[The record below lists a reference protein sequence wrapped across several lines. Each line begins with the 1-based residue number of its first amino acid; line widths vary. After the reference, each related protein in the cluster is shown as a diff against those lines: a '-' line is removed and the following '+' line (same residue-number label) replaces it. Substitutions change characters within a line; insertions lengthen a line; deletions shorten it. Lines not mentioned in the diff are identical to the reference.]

1 MLRKLSLLTLVGVML
16 LGLVAFAA
24 DPVTIEFW
32 HAHSSRHQ
40 ENLDQLVAAFQ
51 EEFPHIT
58 VNVTYQG
65 RYGDLE
71 AKIGAAVVAG
81 NLPTVSQVYEN
92 WVTPIQEILYP
103 VGNYMTV
110 AEIDDIID
118 GLVPSNTY
126 NGVLTTLPFNKS
138 IMVLYYRE
146 DLVPTPPATWE
157 EYLTMSAALTTAD
170 EDGDGFADFFGTGF
184 RPVNPEL
191 FLNFLDN
198 AGGSILNEDWSEVTI
213 NNAAGLVA
221 GEFVAELAPYSFVT
235 NEYMSNHFPSK
246 LAMFIDTSAGYYY
259 NNKAA
264 EDAGVVMKVAR
275 VPAGAVNQSS
285 MIQGTN
291 LAIFDVDNNTKAQ
304 KEAAVDFVKFLIR
317 PENQVF
323 WAKASGY
330 QPVVKSAYVMQ
341 EWIDYVAANEYQQ
354 AMSAQMLDG
363 FSQILHPAYGD
374 MRNIIATAFEE
385 ILAGVATPQAAL
397 DYAASELEALE

>member
-1 MLRKLSLLTLVGVML
+1 MLRKITMLALVGIML
-16 LGLVAFAA
+16 FGMTTFA
-24 DPVTIEFW
+24 VEITFW

-40 ENLDQLVAAFQ
+40 ENLQTLLDEFHA
-51 EEFPHIT
+51 EFPDIT
-58 VNVTYQG
+58 VTMTYQG
-65 RYGDLE
+65 GYGDLE

-81 NLPTVSQVYEN
+81 GLPTVAQVYEN

-103 VGNYMTV
+103 IGNFMTV
-110 AEIDDIID
+110 AEVDDIVD

-126 NGVLTTLPFNKS
+126 NGILTTVPFNKS

-146 DLVPTPPATWE
+146 DLVPVPPATWE
-157 EYLTMSAALTTAD
+157 EYLAMSEALTTAD
-170 EDGDGFADFFGTGF
+170 EDGDGFPDFYGTGF

-191 FLNFLDN
+191 FLNFLEN

-213 NNAAGLVA
+213 NNAAGLAA
-221 GEFVAELAPYSFVT
+221 GEFVEAIAPYSFVT
-235 NEYMSNHFPSK
+235 NEYMSNHFPGK

-264 EDAGVVMKVAR
+264 EGAGVVMKVAR
-275 VPAGAVNQSS
+275 VPAGPVSQGS

-291 LAIFDVDNNTKAQ
+291 LAIFDTGDITKEQ
-304 KEAAVDFVKFLIR
+304 KDAAIDFVKFLIR
-317 PENQVF
+317 ADNQVF
-323 WAKASGY
+323 WATKSGY
-330 QPVVKSAYVMQ
+330 QPVVESAYETQ
-341 EWIDYVAANEYQQ
+341 EWQDYVATHDYQQ

-385 ILAGVATPQAAL
+385 ILAGAASAQEAL
-397 DYAASELEALE
+397 DYAAEELANLE